1 MMSFIIDQLITWW
14 QFTVVGI
21 LIIIGW
27 LINKLGVDQDEELIG
42 FEYNVM
48 PKLRPIPIATAGKG
62 FWGAIWMWLMGT
74 RHWEVADDWA
84 FKIGGEG
91 YIIPQGFQFDGAS
104 IPKFLH
110 TWLSPTGVLLMGGLV
125 HDYAY
130 KYETLLR
137 SGQKETMGVID
148 QKKADEIFRDINI
161 EQNGFHFLNNLA
173 YWALRIGG
181 FMAWNGHRK
190 RNCKIE
196 GLNEFNEKKLL
207 GE

>member
-84 FKIGGEG
+84 FRIGGEG

-196 GLNEFNEKKLL
+196 GLNGFNEKKLL

>member
-27 LINKLGVDQDEELIG
+27 LINRLGVDQDEELIG

-84 FKIGGEG
+84 FRIGGEG

>member
-1 MMSFIIDQLITWW
+1 MEFIIDQLITWW

-21 LIIIGW
+21 LIIIG
-27 LINKLGVDQDEELIG
+27 LIVNMFGVDCDDVIIG
-42 FEYNVM
+42 FEYKEM
-48 PKLRPIPIATAGKG
+48 PKLKPIAIPTAGKG
-62 FWGAIWMWLMGT
+62 FWGAVWMWLTGVRT
-74 RHWEVADDWA
+74 WEVAEDWT
-84 FKIGGEG
+84 FRIEG
-91 YIIPQGFQFDGAS
+91 DWYVVPAGFVFDGAS

-130 KYETLLR
+130 KYATLL
-137 SGQKETMGVID
+137 KMNKKKTMGTIT

-161 EQNGFHFLNNLA
+161 EQNGFHLLNKLA

-181 FMAWNGHRK
+181 FVAWNGHRK
-190 RNCKIE
+190 VNAKI
-196 GLNEFNEKKLL
+196 KL

>member
-1 MMSFIIDQLITWW
+1 MMSFILDQLVTWW

-27 LINKLGVDQDEELIG
+27 IANKMGIDCEEEIIG
-42 FEYNVM
+42 FKYKEM
-48 PKLRPIPIATAGKG
+48 PHLKPIRIPTAGKG
-62 FWGAIWMWLMGT
+62 FWGAIWMWITGT
-74 RHWEVADDWA
+74 RHWELADSWYYEINGEEYMIPA
-84 FKIGGEG
+84 GFK
-91 YIIPQGFQFDGAS
+91 FDGAS

-130 KYETLLR
+130 KYATLLK
-137 SGQKETMGVID
+137 SDGTTMGTID

-161 EQNGFHFLNNLA
+161 EQNGFHFLNYLA

-181 FMAWNGHRK
+181 FVAWNGHRK
-190 RNCKIE
+190 VNAKI
-196 GLNEFNEKKLL
+196 

>member
-1 MMSFIIDQLITWW
+1 MSFIIDQLITWW

-27 LINKLGVDQDEELIG
+27 IINKLGVDQDEELIG

-48 PKLRPIPIATAGKG
+48 PKLRPIPIPTAGKG

-84 FKIGGEG
+84 FRIGGEG